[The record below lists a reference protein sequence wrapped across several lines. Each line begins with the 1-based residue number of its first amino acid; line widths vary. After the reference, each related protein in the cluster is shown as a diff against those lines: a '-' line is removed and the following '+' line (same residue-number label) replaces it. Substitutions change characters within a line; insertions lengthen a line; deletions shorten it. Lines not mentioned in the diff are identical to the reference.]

1 MYKFHMPNTSEK
13 LKFAKIVVK
22 DQFYK
27 IKENWQTS
35 QSGKN
40 ALTKDPAY
48 NAANPKHFIPMMDKE
63 RYGERSNAFDKIIS
77 ATHKHFWDPLDK
89 KYIDFDVPFD
99 LENEHIVDPKGPFG
113 LELDIPSVAE
123 RLTDKQKIKL
133 NNESFRFVLSQILHG
148 EQAALSLSASLCHVL
163 RDPGAQEYAANQT
176 REEAR
181 HVTGFTKYIESRWGS
196 PYKVGPTLGRVA
208 DDIVSSDV
216 VYKKIVG
223 MQMMI
228 EGLAMGAFAMAHEDT
243 NDPVLKTLLKYT
255 MSDEAFHHKFGKICA
270 DRTVPKLS
278 ESEHIKVEDW
288 AEKIFTELLFNLINP
303 FEKKE
308 VYASVGLDAKWVQQE
323 FEKYIDQSDVIKEE
337 MKKNN
342 NIFRV
347 LVKTLLKAHIIT
359 DRTKA
364 TYAEF
369 VDMDELNAEDDT
381 VAGQDI
387 ADEGVERLSVI
398 NALKKSA

>member
-1 MYKFHMPNTSEK
+1 MVELSQKIQI
-13 LKFAKIVVK
+13 AKIIAK
-22 DQFYK
+22 DKVYK
-27 IKENWQTS
+27 VQEKWQTS
-35 QSGKN
+35 NSGKN
-40 ALTKDPAY
+40 SLTKDPAY
-48 NAANPKHFIPMMDKE
+48 NAANPKHFIPMMDEE
-63 RYGERSNAFDKIIS
+63 RYGDRSDAFDKIIS
-77 ATHKHFWDPLDK
+77 ATHKHFWDPNDK
-89 KYIDFDVPFD
+89 KYIDFDIPFD
-99 LENEHIVDPKGPFG
+99 MENEHIVNPDGPFG
-113 LELDIPSVAE
+113 IELEIPSIAA

-133 NNESFRFVLSQILHG
+133 NNENFRFVLSQILHG

-181 HVTGFTKYIESRWGS
+181 HVAGFTKYIQTRWGS

-228 EGLAMGAFAMAHEDT
+228 EGLAMGAFAMAYEDT
-243 NDPVLKTLLKYT
+243 NDPLLKTLLKFT
-255 MSDEAFHHKFGKICA
+255 MSDEAFHHKFGKIWA

-278 ESEHIKVEDW
+278 QSEHIKVEDW
-288 AEKIFTELLFNLINP
+288 AEKIFVELLFNLINP

-308 VYASVGLDAKWVQQE
+308 VYACVGLDAKWVQQE
-323 FEKYIDQSDVIKEE
+323 FEKHIDQSDVIKEE
-337 MKKNN
+337 MKNNN

-359 DRTKA
+359 DRTKS
-364 TYAEF
+364 TYKEF
-369 VDMDELNAEDDT
+369 VDMDELDGEDDT
-381 VAGQDI
+381 VAGQEI
-387 ADEGVERLSVI
+387 ADQGVAILSSI
-398 NALKKSA
+398 NQLHKKAS

>member
-22 DQFYK
+22 DQLYK
-27 IKENWQTS
+27 VKENWQTS

-99 LENEHIVDPKGPFG
+99 LENEHIVDPKGHFG

-123 RLTDKQKIKL
+123 RLNDKQKIKL

-148 EQAALSLSASLCHVL
+148 DQAALSLSASLCHVL

-228 EGLAMGAFAMAHEDT
+228 EGLAMGAFAIAHEDT

-255 MSDEAFHHKFGKICA
+255 MSDEAFHHKFGKIWA